1 MAVKVWD
8 SWLGSTWLNQMMEGG
23 DVDDVP
29 RLSLEVNITIRHVEV
44 NLITDGLDSIL
55 RQPEC
60 SWEAEYTELGRENG
74 KSWWYDPKVSTSKPS
89 FSSLS
94 SMVSDLLIKTSKITN
109 CNYLRVNSTLLQ
121 VLPGWPIMD
130 ICFWKMVN
138 IKYGKYLNMYSI
150 PT

>member
-1 MAVKVWD
+1 
-8 SWLGSTWLNQMMEGG
+8 MEGG

-74 KSWWYDPKVSTSKPS
+74 KS
-89 FSSLS
+89 
-94 SMVSDLLIKTSKITN
+94 
-109 CNYLRVNSTLLQ
+109 
-121 VLPGWPIMD
+121 
-130 ICFWKMVN
+130 
-138 IKYGKYLNMYSI
+138 
-150 PT
+150 

>member
-1 MAVKVWD
+1 
-8 SWLGSTWLNQMMEGG
+8 MMEGG

-74 KSWWYDPKVSTSKPS
+74 KS
-89 FSSLS
+89 
-94 SMVSDLLIKTSKITN
+94 
-109 CNYLRVNSTLLQ
+109 
-121 VLPGWPIMD
+121 
-130 ICFWKMVN
+130 
-138 IKYGKYLNMYSI
+138 
-150 PT
+150 